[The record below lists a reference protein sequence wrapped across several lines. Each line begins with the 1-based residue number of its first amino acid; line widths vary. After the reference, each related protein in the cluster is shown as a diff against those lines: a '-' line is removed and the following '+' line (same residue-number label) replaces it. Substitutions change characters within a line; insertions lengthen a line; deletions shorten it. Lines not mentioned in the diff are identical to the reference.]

1 MSHKMAN
8 QYLLIICKK
17 NPARFCGNWKIQ
29 DCSKASILA
38 KLINLS
44 ALINHSTTLHK
55 QLPVMSNNETNV
67 QQNDPRNFCL
77 NLQH

>member
-1 MSHKMAN
+1 M
-8 QYLLIICKK
+8 
-17 NPARFCGNWKIQ
+17 F
-29 DCSKASILA
+29 A

-44 ALINHSTTLHK
+44 ALINHSTPLHK

-77 NLQH
+77 NLQHQK